1 MLRIR
6 LTRMGRHK
14 SPFYRI
20 VAIDSKTR
28 RDGKYI
34 ELLGTYAPL
43 DGKVEL
49 KNDEIIRHLKNG
61 AQPSETVL
69 NILKKQGIWKSFVE
83 SKNN

>member
-34 ELLGTYAPL
+34 QLLGTYAPL
-43 DGKVEL
+43 DGKIEL
-49 KNDEIIRHLKNG
+49 KNDEIMYHLKNG
-61 AQPSETVL
+61 AQPSETVK
-69 NILKKQGIWKSFVE
+69 NIFKKQGIWKSFME